1 MFQILLRAKPLSGGN
16 PIDIGIMNDT
26 GSNIMSLSQTDVNA
40 MGITRNYPG
49 WAGTAHITTVNGVII
64 RQRIYILIQ
73 LRKLSGGIASDW
85 FRERA
90 TVSTQQLDYR
100 LSGNNLRRRF
110 YFTTAPGNR
119 RLFISERKH
128 GLIALLPAVPYYVVT
143 MRQS

>member
-1 MFQILLRAKPLSGGN
+1 
-16 PIDIGIMNDT
+16 
-26 GSNIMSLSQTDVNA
+26 MSLSQTDVNA

-49 WAGTAHITTVNGVII
+49 WAGTAHITIVNGVII

-90 TVSTQQLDYR
+90 TASTQQLDYR

-110 YFTTAPGNR
+110 YFATAPGNR
-119 RLFISERKH
+119 RLF
-128 GLIALLPAVPYYVVT
+128 V
-143 MRQS
+143 M